1 MSQLYHSKA
10 EIKEKIKLLEEKEVC
25 LEMNTADS
33 WCVSISNSGDS
44 SEHWAW
50 RGAHLPSV
58 TDIVRSSAP
67 TFSGGVERS
76 G

>member
-50 RGAHLPSV
+50 RGAH
-58 TDIVRSSAP
+58 
-67 TFSGGVERS
+67 
-76 G
+76 